1 MNSFKSGKTQNS
13 SRINKNISQISS
25 SHDIRPQSQS
35 NSLVQNMSYN
45 NNSQSERLYSNKS
58 NSKSNI
64 HKPKK
69 SSTNKVLSNILDTK
83 KKFNIYSPSQ
93 LKQITDEI
101 NIIENQ
107 KKLDNLNITKNY
119 SISDDEEKNIY
130 LIESISNCLTEID
143 NLNPQFNNMD
153 INNKVLYMIHF
164 INNEDIKVRLGSI
177 IIEYFLLKKNFEII
191 DIAVKNDILQNILNY
206 LHNSYESQ
214 EELYLVSCL
223 NILSLY
229 DSSYEYLVDSISLI
243 AMFLTDFNYPY
254 LQRASFICLINLGSI
269 GLQTLI
275 NIALKEQYQD
285 YQKYILNS
293 LIKTPHIQRACVAKA
308 LINELNTN
316 DINRRIEALSALNR
330 LYDILYSEKD
340 LLEEI
345 SVKLND
351 EKYKNYQLYLASILR
366 CSGII
371 GLHYLIENLE
381 NSDNAKTREIICK
394 VLGYR
399 RLKRP
404 NYLEII
410 LDNNDIQSNSFIP
423 IGKYWKYYG
432 EVEPVLFQ
440 RSNSKNNVEEDDL
453 DTIEFMH
460 DINYSYKDIN
470 TNRNNMDKSNL
481 STNSFLLVSSRDF
494 LTSLQKLMS
503 SNINNDNL
511 QIVNNFEKLNL
522 LDELDL
528 SILLEMED
536 NDDTLKKEIRINI
549 LDSLSQK
556 INLNKLQQYKDIFL
570 INNNYNENEDENN
583 SDSKYYPMNK
593 NIIKYLCYH
602 LNDYDEKVR
611 LASAISLGQISLPE
625 GNICIKEIIKLID
638 IEKNIDVLSAM
649 LWALGKNLDP
659 SSIECIPILIK
670 YIQSN
675 IWKVKRCAIFAL
687 SKLGILAAEP
697 SIPILSKLLL
707 ESPINKAVIAEAM
720 VNMGNLGEEKLL
732 EIIDKNKQYNN
743 SQNDKLISS
752 IAKSFAFV
760 NLNSTNIDK
769 VIQFLCHQLN
779 KSLSPSIRK
788 NCLFSLRKLSN
799 RLTKNNPNINFN
811 ESIEN
816 NNYIYLTEKNIIPIF
831 YEKLKDKDFEI
842 QKYAIDCILEF
853 GPKGELV
860 FIEGLLKDKS
870 PMVRCNCAVGLCLFG
885 VHTLRTL
892 INKGLFDTNKSVRI
906 NIQGAIIHFFN
917 IDDIIN
923 YYQEKGQ
930 LLSLKILLDEYLSK
944 GEDITLDFFKFT
956 KNLLDKIMNVVNQ

>member
-1 MNSFKSGKTQNS
+1 MNSYKSGKTQNS
-13 SRINKNISQISS
+13 SRLNKNISQISS
-25 SHDIRPQSQS
+25 SHDLRPQSQS

-45 NNSQSERLYSNKS
+45 NNSQSDRLYSKKP

-64 HKPKK
+64 LKSKK

-130 LIESISNCLTEID
+130 LIESISNCLSEID
-143 NLNPQFNNMD
+143 NLNPKFNSMD

-177 IIEYFLLKKNFEII
+177 IIEYFLLKKNFENI
-191 DIAVKNDILQNILNY
+191 DIAIKNDILQNILNF

-254 LQRASFICLINLGSI
+254 LQRASFICLINLGNI

-293 LIKTPHIQRACVAKA
+293 LIKTPHIQRTCIAKA

-330 LYDILYSEKD
+330 LYDILYCEKD

-345 SVKLND
+345 SMKLDD

-381 NSDNAKTREIICK
+381 KSDNTKTREIICK

-399 RLKRP
+399 RLKNP
-404 NYLEII
+404 DYLEII
-410 LDNNDIQSNSFIP
+410 LDNNDMQSNSFIP
-423 IGKYWKYYG
+423 IGKFWKYYG
-432 EVEPVLFQ
+432 EVEPVLCQ
-440 RSNSKNNVEEDDL
+440 KSNFKNIVDEDDL
-453 DTIEFMH
+453 DTIEFMY
-460 DINYSYKDIN
+460 DIDYVNK
-470 TNRNNMDKSNL
+470 NNLDKSNL
-481 STNSFLLVSSRDF
+481 STNNFLLVSSRDF
-494 LTSLQKLMS
+494 LTSLQKLMN

-528 SILLEMED
+528 SMLLEIED
-536 NDDTLKKEIRINI
+536 NDDILNKEIKINI
-549 LDSLSQK
+549 IDSLSQK
-556 INLNKLQQYKDIFL
+556 VNLNKLQQYKDIFL
-570 INNNYNENEDENN
+570 INNNYNENIDENN
-583 SDSKYYPMNK
+583 ADSKYYPINK

-625 GNICIKEIIKLID
+625 GNICIKEITKLID

-649 LWALGKNLDP
+649 LWALGKNLAP
-659 SSIECIPILIK
+659 SSIEVIPILIK
-670 YIQSN
+670 YTQSN

-687 SKLGILAAEP
+687 SKLGITAAEQ

-707 ESPINKAVIAEAM
+707 ESPINKTVIAEAM
-720 VNMGNLGEEKLL
+720 IAMGNLGEEKLL

-743 SQNDKLISS
+743 NQNDKLISS

-760 NLNSTNIDK
+760 NLNSTNLDR

-779 KSLSPSIRK
+779 KSLSPTIRK

-811 ESIEN
+811 ESLEN

-892 INKGLFDTNKSVRI
+892 INKGLFDNNKSVRI

-917 IDDIIN
+917 IDDIID
-923 YYQEKGQ
+923 YYQDKGQ
-930 LLSLKILLDEYLSK
+930 LLSLKILLDECLEK
-944 GEDITLDFFKFT
+944 GEDITLDFFKFS
-956 KNLLDKIMNVVNQ
+956 KNLLNKIMNVINQ